1 MDSFLNPLYNV
12 RIRKNVCIKYL
23 RFLYYLKKIKFRKE
37 WNRYYSCVFQMS
49 DGYMS
54 INELVYKK
62 LGTSLNININNI
74 KNINNNNETI
84 FNSFINYLLR
94 KPLKIASFDFDG
106 TLINKDFCNNHM
118 NNIIFDK
125 EKIPILDSL
134 KKKKYEIVVFSNQT
148 CVSSC
153 VQNYENLC
161 SHKLP
166 NFFLKIKNFKNSLN
180 YFYKHFIITTQN
192 EHDKKEKKINKIN
205 NNNNDNNNNNNNDNY
220 NNNNDNYNNNNDNYN
235 NNNDNYNNNNY
246 NNYNNNNNN
255 NQIIYYNV
263 EDIIVKK
270 IKNNMYDNTN
280 QRETGFN
287 IALYYCF
294 LKLLNKKLQCTYNNI
309 YLFNK
314 YNIDMITTKNLLI
327 TLKRNHLFYKKL
339 KNRIVKLK
347 NKNRYKP
354 FCLYYNKNNKKYI
367 YYKYLKKYYILKYLD
382 FQKNIFDS
390 YIKKRNSYI
399 LNYIN
404 YFFSF
409 GKCGIGDIDIF
420 TKPSKGQFYLY
431 ICLEAIKYLVIL
443 NCYFNKYLELLKKKK
458 RLIMD
463 NKNLY
468 TLLSLNK
475 DIFSLDEVCEL
486 MDMVIYK
493 KYKKNKQDTYLD
505 NINQHPFNVNK
516 LCLQIL
522 DIYINSLLQKE
533 KINLRFVNSLKLEES
548 KQLLFFINFF
558 LNDQEQN
565 NWKNYSF
572 NSKME
577 NLINE
582 QEEEEEEEEK
592 EKEDIFLK
600 LLNNSDHFLTY
611 IIINLMYKNKIIKN
625 VAKKISSLFIN
636 IQDSFYV
643 GDNIGRPFD
652 KSDIDKK
659 YANNIGIRI
668 FGDDYFRN
676 YYE

>member
-1 MDSFLNPLYNV
+1 MDNFLKSLYNV
-12 RIRKNVCIKYL
+12 KIRKNVCIKYL

-37 WNRYYSCVFQMS
+37 WNRYYSCVFEMS

-62 LGTSLNININNI
+62 FGISL
-74 KNINNNNETI
+74 NINNNNNNSHNNNYNNDI
-84 FNSFINYLLR
+84 PFNSFINFLLR
-94 KPLKIASFDFDG
+94 KSLKIASFDFDG
-106 TLINKDFCNNHM
+106 TLINKNFPNNHI

-125 EKIPILDSL
+125 EKIPILNSL

-153 VQNYENLC
+153 VQNYEHLF

-192 EHDKKEKKINKIN
+192 EHDKKEKKKIIIN
-205 NNNNDNNNNNNNDNY
+205 NNNNDNNINT
-220 NNNNDNYNNNNDNYN
+220 
-235 NNNDNYNNNNY
+235 
-246 NNYNNNNNN
+246 NN
-255 NQIIYYNV
+255 NQIIYYNM
-263 EDIIVKK
+263 ENIISKK
-270 IKNNMYDNTN
+270 TKNNIYDKINK
-280 QRETGFN
+280 RIIGLN

-294 LKLLNKKLQCTYNNI
+294 LKLLNKKIQNNYNNR

-314 YNIDMITTKNLLI
+314 YNIHMINSKIFLI
-327 TLKRNHLFYKKL
+327 TKKRNDLFYKKL
-339 KNRIVKLK
+339 KNRIVKLR
-347 NKNRYKP
+347 NKNIYKP
-354 FCLYYNKNNKKYI
+354 FFLYYNKNNKKYI
-367 YYKYLKKYYILKYLD
+367 HYNYLKLYHILKY
-382 FQKNIFDS
+382 FHSEKKKKKNIFYL
-390 YIKKRNSYI
+390 YIKKKNSYI

-409 GKCGIGDIDIF
+409 GKYGIEDIDIF
-420 TKPSKGQFYLY
+420 TKPSEGQFYLY

-475 DIFSLDEVCEL
+475 DIFSLHEVCAL

-493 KYKKNKQDTYLD
+493 KYKKNKQHTYRD
-505 NINQHPFNVNK
+505 NINEHPFNINK
-516 LCLQIL
+516 LCLQIF
-522 DIYINSLLQKE
+522 DIYINSLLQK
-533 KINLRFVNSLKLEES
+533 KKMNLRFANLLKLQES
-548 KQLLFFINFF
+548 KHVLFFINFF

-565 NWKNYSF
+565 SWRNYSSK
-572 NSKME
+572 SKME
-577 NLINE
+577 KFIYE
-582 QEEEEEEEEK
+582 QKQTKIRKIEKKKEEEEEEEE
-592 EKEDIFLK
+592 EHIFLK
-600 LLNNSDHFLTY
+600 LLNNSDDFVKY

-625 VAKKISSLFIN
+625 VAKRISDLFIN
-636 IQDSFYV
+636 NQESFYV

-659 YANNIGIRI
+659 YANNIGVRI